1 MGGVWTLILSY
12 PTPAKLLSPGRII
25 LINHKECVNVA
36 CIILSTDTRSKERK
50 HSVLVLESQLEDSM
64 QELRLDSDSSSQQDS
79 RCLLM
84 LSVAMNSLHTITP
97 TGQQEHSIVTIK
109 DDQIIGITATALK
122 IDADKIVKDVTKREI
137 PRFRSDPPG
146 QSVSTAIEG
155 LIKNSQNLDVLS
167 PRKEFRIQE
176 IELQL
181 RLQKM
186 EEFENELKRF
196 ESNSAEFR
204 QIFEKVYSVKSK
216 EEELD
221 RCNYLCSEAS
231 LSLLP
236 EYHNRINVLTNLKY
250 IDNQRTVQLK
260 GRVACEMGS
269 NELIVTELVFNN
281 QLTDRPPEEIAALLS
296 CLVFQQRNCSAP
308 ELTPA
313 LEQGVKD
320 IKSIATRIGQIQ
332 VDCGLLQ
339 PVGEYVDSFKFG
351 LVEVV
356 YEWARGMP
364 FSDITKLT
372 DVQEGII
379 VRTIQRLDE
388 SLRDVKDAAR
398 VIGDPVLYQKMDQAS
413 TIIKR
418 DIVFAASLYT
428 Q

>member
-1 MGGVWTLILSY
+1 MAALEAII
-12 PTPAKLLSPGRII
+12 KL
-25 LINHKECVNVA
+25 
-36 CIILSTDTRSKERK
+36 
-50 HSVLVLESQLEDSM
+50 
-64 QELRLDSDSSSQQDS
+64 
-79 RCLLM
+79 
-84 LSVAMNSLHTITP
+84 
-97 TGQQEHSIVTIK
+97 
-109 DDQIIGITATALK
+109 
-122 IDADKIVKDVTKREI
+122 
-137 PRFRSDPPG
+137 SDPA
-146 QSVSTAIEG
+146 SKKLE
-155 LIKNSQNLDVLS
+155 VLS
-167 PRKEFRIQE
+167 PRRDFRIQE
-176 IELQL
+176 LEIILK
-181 RLQKM
+181 LQKM
-186 EEFENELKRF
+186 EDLCSELGASFQADSHEFK
-196 ESNSAEFR
+196 
-204 QIFEKVYSVKSK
+204 QIFDKVYSVKSK
-216 EEELD
+216 QEELD
-221 RCNYLCSEAS
+221 KCNYLCSEAS
-231 LSLLP
+231 LNLLP
-236 EYHNRINVLTNLKY
+236 EYHNRIDVLRGLQY
-250 IDNQRTVQLK
+250 IDAHKTVQLK

-296 CLVFQQRNCSAP
+296 CLVFQQRNCSEP

-313 LEQGVKD
+313 LIQGIKD
-320 IKSIATRIGQIQ
+320 IKDIAARIGQVQ

-339 PVGEYVDSFKFG
+339 PVGEFVESFNFG

-364 FSDITKLT
+364 FADITKLT